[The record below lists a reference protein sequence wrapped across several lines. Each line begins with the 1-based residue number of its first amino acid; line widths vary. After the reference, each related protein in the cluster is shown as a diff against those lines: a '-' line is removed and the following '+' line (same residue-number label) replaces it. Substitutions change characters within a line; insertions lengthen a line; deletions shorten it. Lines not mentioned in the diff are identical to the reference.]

1 MPSTNQC
8 IGSHY
13 DELKQRVFYF
23 NYNSAGYHGIYYYDV
38 KLNSITPLLIS
49 YVDSQEDIFGF
60 DPKFPI
66 ASINIL
72 YRTEE
77 DGDVLHWTDRK
88 NRPMKLNI
96 KEALDLGKTYGT
108 AWKKEYLTVARKM
121 PTKAPV
127 CQYGDSPDAANNL
140 RSKLFQFSYRW
151 VYKDNTKSTWSP
163 WSKLFAPLNISD
175 LAVDADTTK
184 NNVISVSY
192 NTGSLDCSKIEISA
206 RETIGVAFSDRMTVA
221 VLDKLK
227 LDMPSDA
234 TRIYNFYND
243 GTYPFL
249 DQAESF
255 NLFDYVPKKANSQEL
270 LNGNILAYGGI
281 LEGNTFNE
289 SLSVFAFPDQTL
301 PSPSSA
307 PLNVLSQDF
316 GRNWKFTF
324 GGSPGVGDVIN
335 LNLVLRVAIFDGRVT
350 DKYEYTFGY
359 SYTIVSG
366 DTLTSIRNY
375 FKGVID
381 ADTKL
386 TAIDSGTT
394 GIEVE
399 YSQGGVRVT
408 WDITGEA
415 TVDLVSTATPTDVN
429 ISTYKHG
436 STYKFGLVYFDE
448 FGVTNGVVTND
459 SMKVVMPQLSENNI
473 GSSTT
478 PVKSTFIDFEINHA
492 PPSWAKTFSFVRT
505 KNLTVSN
512 FVWATTNGIH
522 KDTSFAYMDIS
533 TYNAN
538 KNGYPTYQYQKGD
551 RVKIYGVLN
560 GAATNLI
567 KDLPILD
574 IMLTPPAGDSP
585 TPVAGATGYWLKV
598 QYYPDLMSDWD
609 TSTLTYYIEPYTPF
623 YNSNTEDQ
631 VYYEFG
637 ENYSII
643 TDANNNLA
651 HEGSGQNQIIQN
663 TGQTTV
669 AQPSKYTF
677 YRGDVYNRRRNNNH
691 YVIDMSVS
699 DKFESKVDG
708 NGRAFVVDEYAKET
722 YYPTLIRY
730 SGEYEQGTNINNTNR
745 FAAANLDEYD
755 RQKGDIQRLKI
766 RGQQLRVFQNRACG
780 VVPVLQN
787 VLQTA
792 DGGSVVSQSSQI
804 LNSIQYY
811 QGDYGIGEQY
821 CSLASSP
828 SADYF
833 TDPVLGCQVRLAAD
847 GMTSI
852 SETYKAHF
860 FLTDK
865 ITKYQKTNNADKF
878 GNGGY
883 AKVLGVYDSFEEEFI
898 TIMQGSG
905 STIPDYT
912 FGFSEPRNAYSAF
925 YDYNPEW
932 ITVAG
937 NLVVSWKSGEL
948 WAHNNTT
955 AYANFYGVQQTPS
968 IRLVFNQAPNIKKHY
983 NTITTLGNTTWVCP
997 ANTDIK
1003 TNMNHNSRLSAGD
1016 FKIKDD
1022 KYHASFKRDIN
1033 STGGI
1038 YEGKPLKG
1046 SWMELNLKATN
1057 PQNLVDLY
1065 YAELGILQP
1074 LNNR

>member
-23 NYNSAGYHGIYYYDV
+23 NYNSSGYHGIYSYDV
-38 KLNSITPLLIS
+38 KANSISPLLIS
-49 YVDSQEDIFGF
+49 FVDSQEDIFGF

-77 DGDVLHWTDRK
+77 EGDVLHWTDRN

-96 KEALDLGKTYGT
+96 REATISGKTYGT
-108 AWKKEYLTVARKM
+108 AWKKDYLTVARKM

-151 VYKDNTKSTWSP
+151 VYKDNNKSTWSP
-163 WSKLFAPLNISD
+163 WSKLFAPLSISD
-175 LAVDADTTK
+175 LAVDADPTR
-184 NNVISVSY
+184 NNVISVTYS
-192 NTGSLDCSKIEISA
+192 TGSLDSSKIEISA
-206 RETIGVAFSDRMTVA
+206 RETIGVTFSDRMIVA
-221 VLDKLK
+221 VLDKTK
-227 LDMPSDA
+227 LDMPSDT
-234 TRIYNFYND
+234 TRVYNFYND
-243 GTYPFL
+243 GTYPFVS
-249 DQAESF
+249 QSESLQ
-255 NLFDYVPKKANSQEL
+255 LFDYVPKKANTQEL
-270 LNGNILAYGGI
+270 LNGNILTYGGI
-281 LEGNTFNE
+281 LEGNTFNGT
-289 SLSVFAFPDQTL
+289 LSVTAAPGQSLAT
-301 PSPSSA
+301 PSSA
-307 PLNVLSQDF
+307 PLNIISQDF
-316 GRNWKFTF
+316 GRNWKYTF
-324 GGSPGVGDVIN
+324 GGLPAAGDVVY
-335 LNLVLRVAIFDGRVT
+335 LDLTVT
-350 DKYEYTFGY
+350 VTNDNVFPAETFEETYGY
-359 SYTIVSG
+359 SYTVNSG
-366 DTLTSIRNY
+366 NTLANIKDY

-381 ADTKL
+381 AETKL
-386 TAIDSGTT
+386 TAVDSGAT
-394 GIEVE
+394 GILIT
-399 YSQGGVRVT
+399 YIPGANKIT
-408 WDITGEA
+408 WDVTG
-415 TVDLVSTATPTDVN
+415 TYIIDLVAAVTPTDVN

-448 FGVTNGVVTND
+448 FGITNGVVTNE
-459 SMKVVMPQLSENNI
+459 SMKVIMPQLSENNI
-473 GSSTT
+473 GSSTI
-478 PVKSTFIDFEINHA
+478 PVRSTFVDFEINHA

-512 FVWATTNGIH
+512 FVWATTNKLH
-522 KDTSFAYMDIS
+522 KDSDFAYMDIS

-538 KNGYPTYQYQKGD
+538 KNGYPTYQYAKGD

-574 IMLTPPAGDSP
+574 VLTISPEGDSA
-585 TPVAGATGYWLKV
+585 VGYWLKV
-598 QYYPDLMSDWD
+598 QYSADVMSNWD
-609 TSTLTYYIEPYTPF
+609 TSTSTYYIEPYTPF
-623 YNSNTEDQ
+623 YNSNIDDQ
-631 VYYEFG
+631 FYYEFG

-643 TDANNNLA
+643 KDVNNNIV
-651 HEGSGQNQIIQN
+651 HEGSGQNQII
-663 TGQTTV
+663 GAGV
-669 AQPSKYTF
+669 RPAKYTF
-677 YRGDVYNRRRNNNH
+677 YRGDVYNRQRNNNH

-699 DKFESKVDG
+699 DKFSSKVDG
-708 NGRAFVVDEYAKET
+708 NGRTFVIDDYAKET

-745 FAAANLDEYD
+745 FAAENIDEYD
-755 RQKGDIQRLKI
+755 RQKGDIQRLKS
-766 RGQQLRVFQNRACG
+766 RGQQLRVFQSRACG
-780 VVPVLQN
+780 IVPIDQN

-792 DGGSVVSQSSQI
+792 DGGSVVSQSTQV
-804 LNSIQYY
+804 LNKIQYY
-811 QGDYGIGEQY
+811 QGEYGIGEQF
-821 CSLASSP
+821 CSLASSAN
-828 SADYF
+828 ADYF
-833 TDPVLGCQVRLAAD
+833 TDPVLGCQVRLSTD
-847 GMTSI
+847 GITSI

-883 AKVLGVYDSFEEEFI
+883 AKVLGVYDAFEEEFI
-898 TIMQGSG
+898 TVMQGSG

-937 NLVVSWKSGEL
+937 NVIISWKSGEL
-948 WAHNNTT
+948 WVHNNTT

-968 IRLVFNQAPNIKKHY
+968 IKLVFNQSPNIKKHY
-983 NTITTLGNTTWVCP
+983 NTLTTLGNTTWVAP
-997 ANTDIK
+997 LTSDIV
-1003 TNMNHNSRLSAGD
+1003 TNMNNNSKLLSTD
-1016 FKIKDD
+1016 FNMKDD

-1033 STGGI
+1033 SVGGL
-1038 YEGKPLKG
+1038 YGGKVLKG
-1046 SWMELNLKATN
+1046 SWLELNLKATN

>member
-23 NYNSAGYHGIYYYDV
+23 NYNSGGYNGIYSYDV
-38 KLNSITPLLIS
+38 KANTITPLLIS
-49 YVDSQEDIFGF
+49 FIDSQEDIFSF

-77 DGDVLHWTDRK
+77 EGDVLHWTDRK
-88 NRPMKLNI
+88 ERPMKLNI
-96 KEALDLGKTYGT
+96 KEAIDKTYGT
-108 AWKKEYLTVARKM
+108 EWKKEYLTVARKM
-121 PTKAPV
+121 PTKAPI
-127 CQYGDSPDAANNL
+127 CQYGDTTDGINNL

-163 WSKLFAPLNISD
+163 WSKLFAPLSTSD
-175 LAVDADTTK
+175 LNVDANPNK

-192 NTGSLDCSKIEISA
+192 NTGSLDCYKIEISA
-206 RETIGVAFSDRMTVA
+206 RETIGNAFSDRMIVTVI
-221 VLDKLK
+221 DKIK
-227 LDMPSDA
+227 LSIPSNS
-234 TRIYNFYND
+234 TTSYNFFND
-243 GTYPFL
+243 GTYPFS
-249 DQAESF
+249 DITESVQ
-255 NLFDYVPKKANSQEL
+255 LFDYVPKKANTQEL
-270 LNGNILAYGGI
+270 LNGNILSYGGI
-281 LEGNTFNE
+281 LEGNTFNGQ
-289 SLSVFAFPDQTL
+289 LSVTNSVSQNLPFAL
-301 PSPSSA
+301 
-307 PLNVLSQDF
+307 LNVTSQEF
-316 GRNWKFTF
+316 GRNWRYFF
-324 GGSPGVGDVIN
+324 SGVPAVGDIIELDLTVT
-335 LNLVLRVAIFDGRVT
+335 VT
-350 DKYEYTFGY
+350 DDNVVPAVVTQETFSY
-359 SYTIVSG
+359 SYTAIAN
-366 DTLTSIRNY
+366 DTATTIKNY

-386 TAIDSGTT
+386 TALDTGVDGIVIAYVPSGNKITF
-394 GIEVE
+394 
-399 YSQGGVRVT
+399 
-408 WDITGEA
+408 DITGEH
-415 TVDLVSTATPTDVN
+415 TLTLVAMSTPTDVN
-429 ISTYKHG
+429 ISAYKHS
-436 STYKFGLVYFDE
+436 STYKFGIVYFDE
-448 FGVTNGVVTND
+448 FGVTNGVVTSN
-459 SMKVVMPQLSENNI
+459 SMKITTPSLLSENIAIIIVNN
-473 GSSTT
+473 
-478 PVKSTFIDFEINHA
+478 PVINFEFNHA

-505 KNLTVSN
+505 KNLTVSK
-512 FVWATTNGIH
+512 FVWATTNKLH
-522 KDTSFAYMDIS
+522 KDASYAYMDIS
-533 TYNAN
+533 AYNNN
-538 KNGYPTYQYQKGD
+538 KNGYPAYEYQKGD
-551 RVKIYGVLN
+551 RVRIYGKLN
-560 GAATNLI
+560 TSASSQ
-567 KDLPILD
+567 KDFPILD
-574 IMLTPPAGDSP
+574 VLTVSPEGDS
-585 TPVAGATGYWLKV
+585 TVGYWLKI
-598 QYYPDLMSDWD
+598 QYDSTIMSTWD
-609 TSTLTYYIEPYTPF
+609 TISDTYFIEPYTPF

-643 TDANNNLA
+643 KDVNNNLV
-651 HEGSGQNQIIQN
+651 HEGSTQNQII
-663 TGQTTV
+663 G
-669 AQPSKYTF
+669 AGARPAKYSLS
-677 YRGDVYNRRRNNNH
+677 RGDIYNRRRDNNN

-699 DKFESKVDG
+699 DKFSSMIDG
-708 NGRAFVVDEYAKET
+708 NGRAFVIDEYAKET

-730 SGEYEQGTNINNTNR
+730 SGQYEQGTNINNTNR

-755 RQKGDIQRLKI
+755 RQKGDIQRFKI
-766 RGQQLRVFQNRACG
+766 RGQNLRVFQSRACG
-780 VVPVLQN
+780 IVPVLQN

-792 DGGSVVSQSSQI
+792 DGGSVISQSTEV

-821 CSLASSP
+821 CSLASSAN
-828 SADYF
+828 ADYF
-833 TDPVLGCQVRLAAD
+833 TDPILGCQVRLATD

-865 ITKYQKTNNADKF
+865 ITKYQKTDNADKF

-883 AKVLGVYDSFEEEFI
+883 AKVLGVYDAFEEEFI

-905 STIPDYT
+905 STITDYT

-937 NLVVSWKSGEL
+937 NVVISWKSGEL
-948 WAHNNTT
+948 WVHNNTT

-968 IRLVFNQAPNIKKHY
+968 IKLIFNQSPNIKKHY
-983 NTITTLGNTTWVCP
+983 NTLTTLGNTTWTAP
-997 ANTDIK
+997 LTSDIV
-1003 TNMNHNSRLSAGD
+1003 TNMNNNSKLLSAD

-1033 STGGI
+1033 SVGGL
-1038 YEGKPLKG
+1038 YGGKVLKG
-1046 SWMELNLKATN
+1046 SWLELNLKATN

>member
-23 NYNSAGYHGIYYYDV
+23 NYNSAGYNGIYSYDV
-38 KLNSITPLLIS
+38 KANTISPLLIS
-49 YVDSQEDIFGF
+49 FVDSQEDIFGF

-77 DGDVLHWTDRK
+77 DGDVLHWTDR
-88 NRPMKLNI
+88 NQRPMKLNI
-96 KEALDLGKTYGT
+96 KEATISGKTYGT
-108 AWKKEYLTVARKM
+108 AWKKDYLTVARKM
-121 PTKAPV
+121 PTKSPV

-175 LAVDADTTK
+175 LAVDADPTK
-184 NNVISVSY
+184 NNVISVYY

-206 RETIGVAFSDRMTVA
+206 RETVGAAFSDKMTVA
-221 VLDKLK
+221 VLDKVK
-227 LDMPSDA
+227 LDMPSDV
-234 TRIYNFYND
+234 TRVYNFYND

-249 DQAESF
+249 DQAEGF
-255 NLFDYVPKKANSQEL
+255 QLFDYVPKKANSQEL

-281 LEGNTFNE
+281 LEGNTF
-289 SLSVFAFPDQTL
+289 SGALSISNTVDQV
-301 PSPSSA
+301 A
-307 PLNVLSQDF
+307 PTALLDILSQDF
-316 GRNWKFTF
+316 GRNWKYTF
-324 GGSPGVGDVIN
+324 NGVPAVGDKIR
-335 LNLVLRVAIFDGRVT
+335 LDLVVTVT
-350 DKYEYTFGY
+350 DDNVSPTETFEETFGY
-359 SYTIVSG
+359 DYTVVAG
-366 DTLTSIRNY
+366 NTLTTIKDY
-375 FKGVID
+375 FRGVID
-381 ADTKL
+381 AETKL
-386 TAIDSGTT
+386 TCTNSGTD
-394 GIEVE
+394 GILITYVP
-399 YSQGGVRVT
+399 GAVRVL
-408 WDITGEA
+408 WDVVGTYYI
-415 TVDLVSTATPTDVN
+415 DLVSTSTPTDVN
-429 ISTYKHG
+429 ISAYKHS
-436 STYKFGLVYFDE
+436 STYKFGIVYFDE

-459 SMKVVMPQLSENNI
+459 SMKVITPQLSSANI
-473 GSSTT
+473 GIALINN
-478 PVKSTFIDFEINHA
+478 PNINFEINHA

-512 FVWATTNGIH
+512 FVWATTNKIH
-522 KDTSFAYMDIS
+522 KDADFAYMDIS

-538 KNGYPTYQYQKGD
+538 KNGYPKYEYVKGD
-551 RVKIYGVLN
+551 RVKIYGKLN
-560 GAATNLI
+560 FDTNLL

-574 IMLTPPAGDSP
+574 VLLTSPSGDND
-585 TPVAGATGYWLKV
+585 TAGAGYWLKV
-598 QYYPDLMSDWD
+598 QYSADLMSDWD
-609 TSTLTYYIEPYTPF
+609 TSTSTFYIEPYTPF
-623 YNSNTEDQ
+623 YNSSTEDQ

-643 TDANNNLA
+643 RDANNNLV
-651 HEGSGQNQIIQN
+651 HEGIGQNQII
-663 TGQTTV
+663 GAGV
-669 AQPSKYTF
+669 RPAKYTF
-677 YRGDVYNRRRNNNH
+677 YRGDVYNRKRSNNH
-691 YVIDMSVS
+691 YIIDMSVS
-699 DKFESKVDG
+699 DKFDSKVDG

-766 RGQQLRVFQNRACG
+766 RGQQLKVFQNRACG
-780 VVPVLQN
+780 LVPVLQN

-792 DGGSVVSQSSQI
+792 DGGSVVSQSTEI
-804 LNSIQYY
+804 LNKIQYY

-821 CSLASSP
+821 CSLASSAN
-828 SADYF
+828 ADYF
-833 TDPVLGCQVRLAAD
+833 TDPILGCQVRLSTD

-852 SETYKAHF
+852 SELYKAHF

-865 ITKYQKTNNADKF
+865 ITKYQKTINADKF
-878 GNGGY
+878 GSGGY
-883 AKVLGVYDSFEEEFI
+883 AKILGVYDSFEEEFI
-898 TIMQGSG
+898 TVMQGSG
-905 STIPDYT
+905 STITDYT

-937 NLVVSWKSGEL
+937 NLIVSWKNGEL

-968 IRLVFNQAPNIKKHY
+968 IKLIFNQTPDVKKHY
-983 NTITTLGNTTWVCP
+983 NTLTTLGNTTWTAP
-997 ANTDIK
+997 LTSDIV
-1003 TNMNHNSRLSAGD
+1003 TNMNNNSKLLGAD

-1022 KYHASFKRDIN
+1022 KYHASFKRDVN
-1033 STGGI
+1033 SVGGL
-1038 YEGKPLKG
+1038 YGGKVLKG
-1046 SWMELNLKATN
+1046 SWLELNLKATN

>member
-23 NYNSAGYHGIYYYDV
+23 NYNSAGYHGIYSYDV
-38 KLNSITPLLIS
+38 KANSISPLLIS
-49 YVDSQEDIFGF
+49 FVDSQEDIFGF

-77 DGDVLHWTDRK
+77 EGDVLHWTDRN

-96 KEALDLGKTYGT
+96 REATISGKTYGT
-108 AWKKEYLTVARKM
+108 AWKKDYLTVARKM
-121 PTKAPV
+121 PTIAPE
-127 CQYGDSPDAANNL
+127 CQYGDSPDVANNL

-163 WSKLFAPLNISD
+163 WSKLFAPLSISD
-175 LAVDADTTK
+175 LDVDKDPTK
-184 NNVISVSY
+184 SNVISVTY
-192 NTGSLDCSKIEISA
+192 NTGSLDCYKIEISA
-206 RETIGVAFSDRMTVA
+206 RETVGVTFSDRMNVA
-221 VLDKLK
+221 VLDKVK
-227 LDMPSDA
+227 LDMPSDVN
-234 TRIYNFYND
+234 RIYNFYND

-249 DQAESF
+249 NQAESIQ
-255 NLFDYVPKKANSQEL
+255 LFDYVPKKANSQEL
-270 LNGNILAYGGI
+270 LNGNILTYGGI
-281 LEGNTFNE
+281 LEGNTFNGT
-289 SLSVFAFPDQTL
+289 LSVSAVPGQALPD
-301 PSPSSA
+301 PASSPV
-307 PLNVLSQDF
+307 NVIAQDF
-316 GRNWKFTF
+316 GRNWK
-324 GGSPGVGDVIN
+324 
-335 LNLVLRVAIFDGRVT
+335 
-350 DKYEYTFGY
+350 YTFTGLPAAGDKIDLNITVTVTNDNVSPTKISEETYGY
-359 SYTIVSG
+359 SYTVPNG
-366 DTLTSIRNY
+366 TTTVVNIRDY

-381 ADTKL
+381 AEAKL
-386 TAIDSGTT
+386 TAEDSGAS
-394 GIEVE
+394 GILITYVP
-399 YSQGGVRVT
+399 GVNKVL
-408 WDITGEA
+408 WDVVGTYD
-415 TVDLVSTATPTDVN
+415 VDIVSTATPIDVN
-429 ISTYKHG
+429 SSTYKHA

-459 SMKVVMPQLSENNI
+459 SMKVIMPQLSENNI

-478 PVKSTFIDFEINHA
+478 PVKSPFINIDINHA

-512 FVWATTNGIH
+512 FVWATTNKIH
-522 KDTSFAYMDIS
+522 KDADFAYMDIS

-538 KNGYPTYQYQKGD
+538 KNGYAKYQYVKGD
-551 RVKIYGVLN
+551 RVKIYGKLN
-560 GAATNLI
+560 LDTNLS

-574 IMLTPPAGDSP
+574 ALLLSP
-585 TPVAGATGYWLKV
+585 EDGTTAGYWLKV
-598 QYYPDLMSDWD
+598 QYQADLMLDWD
-609 TSTLTYYIEPYTPF
+609 TSTSTYYIEPYTPF
-623 YNSNTEDQ
+623 YNSNIDDQ
-631 VYYEFG
+631 FYYEFG

-643 TDANNNLA
+643 RDANNNLV
-651 HEGSGQNQIIQN
+651 HEGIGQNQII
-663 TGQTTV
+663 GAGV
-669 AQPSKYTF
+669 RPAKYTF
-677 YRGDVYNRRRNNNH
+677 YRGDVYNRRRSNNH

-708 NGRAFVVDEYAKET
+708 NGRTFVVDEYAKET

-745 FAAANLDEYD
+745 FAAENIDEYD
-755 RQKGDIQRLKI
+755 RQKGDIQRLKS
-766 RGQQLRVFQNRACG
+766 RGQQLRVFQSRACG
-780 VVPVLQN
+780 IVPIDQN

-792 DGGSVVSQSSQI
+792 DGGSVVSQSTQV
-804 LNSIQYY
+804 LNKIQYY
-811 QGDYGIGEQY
+811 QGEYGIGEQF
-821 CSLASSP
+821 CSLASSAN
-828 SADYF
+828 ADYF
-833 TDPVLGCQVRLAAD
+833 TDPVLGCQVRLSTD
-847 GMTSI
+847 GITSI

-883 AKVLGVYDSFEEEFI
+883 AKVLGVYDAFEEEFI
-898 TIMQGSG
+898 TVMQGSG

-937 NLVVSWKSGEL
+937 NVIISWKSGEL
-948 WAHNNTT
+948 WVHNNTT

-968 IRLVFNQAPNIKKHY
+968 IKLVFNQSPNIKKHY
-983 NTITTLGNTTWVCP
+983 NTLTTLGNTTWVAP
-997 ANTDIK
+997 LTSDIV
-1003 TNMNHNSRLSAGD
+1003 TNMNNNSKLLSTD
-1016 FKIKDD
+1016 FKMKDD

-1033 STGGI
+1033 STGGL
-1038 YEGKPLKG
+1038 YEGKVLRG
-1046 SWMELNLKATN
+1046 SWLELNLKATN

>member
-23 NYNSAGYHGIYYYDV
+23 NYNSAGYHGIYSYDV
-38 KLNSITPLLIS
+38 KANTISPLLIS
-49 YVDSQEDIFGF
+49 FVDSQEDIFGF
-60 DPKFPI
+60 DPKFPV

-77 DGDVLHWTDRK
+77 DGDILHWTDR
-88 NRPMKLNI
+88 NQRPMKLNI
-96 KEALDLGKTYGT
+96 KECTISGKTYGT
-108 AWKKEYLTVARKM
+108 AWKKDYLTVARKM
-121 PTKAPV
+121 PTKAPI

-175 LAVDADTTK
+175 LAVDADPTK
-184 NNVISVSY
+184 NNVISVYY

-206 RETIGVAFSDRMTVA
+206 RETVGATFSDKMTVA
-221 VLDKLK
+221 VLDKVK
-227 LDMPSDA
+227 LDMPSDV
-234 TRIYNFYND
+234 TRVYNFYND

-249 DQAESF
+249 DQAEGLQ
-255 NLFDYVPKKANSQEL
+255 LFDYVPKKANSQEL

-281 LEGNTFNE
+281 LEGNTF
-289 SLSVFAFPDQTL
+289 SGALSISNTVDQVVPTAL
-301 PSPSSA
+301 
-307 PLNVLSQDF
+307 LDILSQDF
-316 GRNWKFTF
+316 GRNWKYTF
-324 GGSPGVGDVIN
+324 NGVPAVGDKIR
-335 LNLVLRVAIFDGRVT
+335 LDLVVTVT
-350 DKYEYTFGY
+350 DDNVSPTEIFEESFTYEYTVVAGN
-359 SYTIVSG
+359 
-366 DTLTSIRNY
+366 TLTTIKDY
-375 FKGVID
+375 FRTLID
-381 ADTKL
+381 AETKL
-386 TAIDSGTT
+386 EAANSGTN
-394 GIEVE
+394 GILITYVP
-399 YSQGGVRVT
+399 GAVRVL
-408 WDITGEA
+408 WDVVGTYYI
-415 TVDLVSTATPTDVN
+415 DLVSTSTPTDVN
-429 ISTYKHG
+429 ISAYKHS
-436 STYKFGLVYFDE
+436 STYKFGIVYFDE
-448 FGVTNGVVTND
+448 FGVTNGVITND
-459 SMKVVMPQLSENNI
+459 SMKIITPQLSSSNI
-473 GSSTT
+473 GIALINN
-478 PVKSTFIDFEINHA
+478 PNINFEINHA

-512 FVWATTNGIH
+512 FVWATTNKIH
-522 KDTSFAYMDIS
+522 KDADFAYMDIS

-538 KNGYPTYQYQKGD
+538 KNGYPKYEYVKGD
-551 RVKIYGVLN
+551 RVKIYGKLN
-560 GAATNLI
+560 FDTNLS

-574 IMLTPPAGDSP
+574 VSLLSP
-585 TPVAGATGYWLKV
+585 EDGTTAGYWLKV
-598 QYYPDLMSDWD
+598 QYSADLMSDWD
-609 TSTLTYYIEPYTPF
+609 TSSSTYYIEPYTPF

-643 TDANNNLA
+643 RDANNNLV
-651 HEGSGQNQIIQN
+651 HEGSGQNQII
-663 TGQTTV
+663 G
-669 AQPSKYTF
+669 AGARPAKYTL
-677 YRGDVYNRRRNNNH
+677 YRGDVYNRRRSNNH

-699 DKFESKVDG
+699 DKFDSKVDG
-708 NGRAFVVDEYAKET
+708 NGRAFIVDEYAKET

-766 RGQQLRVFQNRACG
+766 RGQQLRVFQSRACG
-780 VVPVLQN
+780 IVPVLQN

-792 DGGSVVSQSSQI
+792 DGGSVVSQSSEV
-804 LNSIQYY
+804 LNKIQYY
-811 QGDYGIGEQY
+811 QGDYGVGEQY
-821 CSLASSP
+821 CSLASSAN
-828 SADYF
+828 ADYF
-833 TDPVLGCQVRLAAD
+833 TDPILGCQVRLSTD

-852 SETYKAHF
+852 SELYKAHF

-883 AKVLGVYDSFEEEFI
+883 AKILGVYDSFEEEFV
-898 TIMQGSG
+898 TVMQGSG
-905 STIPDYT
+905 STITDYT

-937 NLVVSWKSGEL
+937 NLIVSWKNGEL

-955 AYANFYGVQQTPS
+955 AHANFYGVQQTPS
-968 IRLVFNQAPNIKKHY
+968 IKLIFNQTPNVKKHY
-983 NTITTLGNTTWVCP
+983 NTLTTLGNTTWTAP
-997 ANTDIK
+997 LTSDIV
-1003 TNMNHNSRLSAGD
+1003 TNMNNNSKLLSAD

-1033 STGGI
+1033 SVGGL
-1038 YEGKPLKG
+1038 YGGKVLKG
-1046 SWMELNLKATN
+1046 SWLELNLKATN

>member
-1 MPSTNQC
+1 MASTNQC
-8 IGSHY
+8 IGSYY

-23 NYNSAGYHGIYYYDV
+23 NYNSAGYHGIYSYDV
-38 KLNSITPLLIS
+38 KANTISPILIS
-49 YVDSQEDIFGF
+49 FVDSQEDIFGF

-66 ASINIL
+66 SSINIL

-77 DGDVLHWTDRK
+77 DGDILHWTDR
-88 NRPMKLNI
+88 NQRPMKLNI
-96 KEALDLGKTYGT
+96 KEATISGKTYGT

-121 PTKAPV
+121 PTKAPI
-127 CQYGDSPDAANNL
+127 CQYGDSPDTANNL

-175 LAVDADTTK
+175 LTVDADPTK

-206 RETIGVAFSDRMTVA
+206 RETIASTFSDRMTIA
-221 VLDKLK
+221 VLDKIK
-227 LDMPSDA
+227 LDMPSDV
-234 TRIYNFYND
+234 TRVYNFYND

-249 DQAESF
+249 DQAQSIQ
-255 NLFDYVPKKANSQEL
+255 LFDYVPKKANSQEL

-281 LEGNTFNE
+281 LEGNTF
-289 SLSVFAFPDQTL
+289 SGTLSVSNTVDQL
-301 PSPSSA
+301 PPTA
-307 PLNVLSQDF
+307 LLDVIAQDF
-316 GRNWKFTF
+316 GRNWKYTFT
-324 GGSPGVGDVIN
+324 GVPAVGDKITLDLVVTVIN
-335 LNLVLRVAIFDGRVT
+335 ENVFPSETFEETFV
-350 DKYEYTFGY
+350 YEYTVATGN
-359 SYTIVSG
+359 
-366 DTLTSIRNY
+366 TLTTIKDY
-375 FKGVID
+375 FRGVID
-381 ADTKL
+381 AETNL
-386 TAIDSGTT
+386 TCTNSGTN
-394 GIEVE
+394 GILITYVP
-399 YSQGGVRVT
+399 GGFKIT
-408 WDITGEA
+408 WDVVGTYY
-415 TVDLVSTATPTDVN
+415 VDLVSTSTPTDVN
-429 ISTYKHG
+429 ISAYKHS
-436 STYKFGLVYFDE
+436 STYKFGIVYFDE

-459 SMKVVMPQLSENNI
+459 SMKAITPQLSSTNI
-473 GSSTT
+473 GIAL
-478 PVKSTFIDFEINHA
+478 IDNPNINFEINHA

-512 FVWATTNGIH
+512 FVWATTNKLH
-522 KDTSFAYMDIS
+522 KDTEFAYMDIS

-538 KNGYPTYQYQKGD
+538 KNGYPKYEYVKGD
-551 RVKIYGVLN
+551 RVKIYGKLN
-560 GAATNLI
+560 FDTNLL

-574 IMLTPPAGDSP
+574 VLLLSP
-585 TPVAGATGYWLKV
+585 EDNTTAGYWLKV
-598 QYYPDLMSDWD
+598 QYSADLMLDWD
-609 TSTLTYYIEPYTPF
+609 TSTSTYYIEPYTPF
-623 YNSNTEDQ
+623 YNSNVEDQ

-643 TDANNNLA
+643 RDVNNNLV
-651 HEGSGQNQIIQN
+651 HEGAGQNQII
-663 TGQTTV
+663 GAGV
-669 AQPSKYTF
+669 RPAKYTF
-677 YRGDVYNRRRNNNH
+677 YRGDVYNRRRSNNN

-745 FAAANLDEYD
+745 FVAANLDEYD

-766 RGQQLRVFQNRACG
+766 RGQQLRVFQSRACG
-780 VVPVLQN
+780 LVPVLQN

-792 DGGSVVSQSSQI
+792 DGGSVVSQSTEI
-804 LNSIQYY
+804 LNKIQYY

-821 CSLASSP
+821 CSLASSAN
-828 SADYF
+828 ADYF
-833 TDPVLGCQVRLAAD
+833 TDPILGCQVRLAAD
-847 GMTSI
+847 GITSI
-852 SETYKAHF
+852 SELYKAHF

-865 ITKYQKTNNADKF
+865 VTKYQKTNNADKF

-883 AKVLGVYDSFEEEFI
+883 AKILGVYDSFEEEFV
-898 TIMQGSG
+898 TVMQGS
-905 STIPDYT
+905 STTIPDYT

-937 NLVVSWKSGEL
+937 NLIVSWKNGEL
-948 WAHNNTT
+948 WLHNNTT

-968 IRLVFNQAPNIKKHY
+968 IKLVFNQNPDIKKHY
-983 NTITTLGNTTWVCP
+983 NTLTILGNTTWTAP
-997 ANTDIK
+997 LTSDIV
-1003 TNMNHNSRLSAGD
+1003 TNMNNNSKLLSTD

-1022 KYHASFKRDIN
+1022 KYHASFKRDVN
-1033 STGGI
+1033 STGGL
-1038 YEGKPLKG
+1038 YNGKVLKG
-1046 SWMELNLKATN
+1046 SWLELNLKATN

-1065 YAELGILQP
+1065 YTELGILQP

>member
-23 NYNSAGYHGIYYYDV
+23 NYNSAGFHGIYSYDV
-38 KLNSITPLLIS
+38 KANTIAPLLIS
-49 YVDSQEDIFGF
+49 FVDSQEDIFGF

-96 KEALDLGKTYGT
+96 REATISGKTYGT
-108 AWKKEYLTVARKM
+108 AWKKDYLTVARKM

-175 LAVDADTTK
+175 LTVDADPTK
-184 NNVISVSY
+184 NNVISVTY

-206 RETIGVAFSDRMTVA
+206 RETIGVTFSDRMIVA
-221 VLDKLK
+221 VLDKIK

-234 TRIYNFYND
+234 TRVYNFYND
-243 GTYPFL
+243 GTYPFAS
-249 DQAESF
+249 QSESLQ
-255 NLFDYVPKKANSQEL
+255 LFDYVPKKANTQEL

-281 LEGNTFNE
+281 LEGNTF
-289 SLSVFAFPDQTL
+289 SGTLSVSNTVDQV
-301 PSPSSA
+301 A
-307 PLNVLSQDF
+307 PTALLDVLAQDF
-316 GRNWKFTF
+316 GRNWKYTF
-324 GGSPGVGDVIN
+324 SGVPATGDKID
-335 LNLVLRVAIFDGRVT
+335 LNLTVT
-350 DKYEYTFGY
+350 VTNDNVSPAETFEETYGY
-359 SYTIVSG
+359 SYTVSSG
-366 DTLTSIRNY
+366 NTLTDIKNY
-375 FKGVID
+375 FKAVID
-381 ADTKL
+381 AETKL
-386 TAIDSGTT
+386 TATDSGTN
-394 GIEVE
+394 GILIT
-399 YSQGGVRVT
+399 YLPGAIKIT
-408 WDITGEA
+408 WDVVGTYY
-415 TVDLVSTATPTDVN
+415 VDLTSTSTPTDVN
-429 ISTYKHG
+429 ISAYKHS
-436 STYKFGLVYFDE
+436 STYKFGIVYFDE
-448 FGVTNGVVTND
+448 FGITNGVVTND
-459 SMKVVMPQLSENNI
+459 SMKVITPQLSSANI
-473 GSSTT
+473 GIATINN
-478 PVKSTFIDFEINHA
+478 PNINFEINHA

-512 FVWATTNGIH
+512 FVWATTNKLH
-522 KDTSFAYMDIS
+522 KDADFAYMDIS

-538 KNGYPTYQYQKGD
+538 KNGYPAYQYVKGD
-551 RVKIYGVLN
+551 RVKIYGILN
-560 GAATNLI
+560 SNTTLL

-574 IMLTPPAGDSP
+574 VLTVSPEGDSA
-585 TPVAGATGYWLKV
+585 VGYWLKI
-598 QYYPDLMSDWD
+598 QYSADLMSSWD
-609 TSTLTYYIEPYTPF
+609 TSTSTYYIEPYTPF
-623 YNSNTEDQ
+623 YNSNINDQ
-631 VYYEFG
+631 FYYEFG

-643 TDANNNLA
+643 TDANSNLV
-651 HEGSGQNQIIQN
+651 HEGSGQNQII
-663 TGQTTV
+663 GAGV
-669 AQPSKYTF
+669 RPAKYTF
-677 YRGDVYNRRRNNNH
+677 YRGDVYNRQRSNNH

-699 DKFESKVDG
+699 DKFASKVDG
-708 NGRAFVVDEYAKET
+708 NGRTFVIDDYAKET

-745 FAAANLDEYD
+745 FAAENIDEYD
-755 RQKGDIQRLKI
+755 RQKGDIQRLKS
-766 RGQQLRVFQNRACG
+766 RGQQLRVFQSRACG
-780 VVPVLQN
+780 IVPIDQN

-792 DGGSVVSQSSQI
+792 DGGSVVSQSTQV
-804 LNSIQYY
+804 LNKIQYY
-811 QGDYGIGEQY
+811 QGEYGIGEQF
-821 CSLASSP
+821 CSLASSAN
-828 SADYF
+828 ADYF
-833 TDPVLGCQVRLAAD
+833 TDPVLGCQVRLSTD
-847 GMTSI
+847 GITSI

-883 AKVLGVYDSFEEEFI
+883 AKVLGVYDAFEEEFI
-898 TIMQGSG
+898 TVMQGSG

-937 NLVVSWKSGEL
+937 NVIISWKSGEL
-948 WAHNNTT
+948 WVHNNTT

-968 IRLVFNQAPNIKKHY
+968 IKLVFNQSPNIKKHY
-983 NTITTLGNTTWVCP
+983 NTLTTLGNTTWVAP
-997 ANTDIK
+997 LTSDIV
-1003 TNMNHNSRLSAGD
+1003 TNMNNNSKLLSTD
-1016 FKIKDD
+1016 FKMKDD

-1033 STGGI
+1033 STGGL
-1038 YEGKPLKG
+1038 YEGKVLRG
-1046 SWMELNLKATN
+1046 SWLELNLKATN

-1065 YAELGILQP
+1065 WWI
-1074 LNNR
+1074 RSTS

>member
-23 NYNSAGYHGIYYYDV
+23 NYNSAGFHGIYSYDV
-38 KLNSITPLLIS
+38 KANTIAPLLIS
-49 YVDSQEDIFGF
+49 FVDSQEDIFGF

-96 KEALDLGKTYGT
+96 REATISGKTYGT
-108 AWKKEYLTVARKM
+108 AWKKDYLTVARKM

-175 LAVDADTTK
+175 LTVDADPTK
-184 NNVISVSY
+184 NNVISVTY

-206 RETIGVAFSDRMTVA
+206 RETIGVTFSDRMIVA
-221 VLDKLK
+221 VLDKIK

-234 TRIYNFYND
+234 TRVYNFYND
-243 GTYPFL
+243 GTYPFAS
-249 DQAESF
+249 QSESLQ
-255 NLFDYVPKKANSQEL
+255 LFDYVPKKANTQEL

-281 LEGNTFNE
+281 LEGNTF
-289 SLSVFAFPDQTL
+289 SGTLSVSNTVDQV
-301 PSPSSA
+301 A
-307 PLNVLSQDF
+307 PTALLDVLAQDF
-316 GRNWKFTF
+316 GRNWKYTF
-324 GGSPGVGDVIN
+324 SGVPATGDKID
-335 LNLVLRVAIFDGRVT
+335 LNLTVT
-350 DKYEYTFGY
+350 VTNDNVSPAETFEETYGY
-359 SYTIVSG
+359 SYTVSSG
-366 DTLTSIRNY
+366 NTLTDIKNY
-375 FKGVID
+375 FKAVID
-381 ADTKL
+381 AETKL
-386 TAIDSGTT
+386 TATDSGTN
-394 GIEVE
+394 GILIT
-399 YSQGGVRVT
+399 YLPGAIKIT
-408 WDITGEA
+408 WDVVGTYY
-415 TVDLVSTATPTDVN
+415 VDLTSTSTPTDVN
-429 ISTYKHG
+429 ISAYKHS
-436 STYKFGLVYFDE
+436 STYKFGIVYFDE
-448 FGVTNGVVTND
+448 FGITNGVVTND
-459 SMKVVMPQLSENNI
+459 SMKVITPQLSSANI
-473 GSSTT
+473 GIATINN
-478 PVKSTFIDFEINHA
+478 PNINFEINHA

-512 FVWATTNGIH
+512 FVWATTNKLH
-522 KDTSFAYMDIS
+522 KDADFAYMDIS

-538 KNGYPTYQYQKGD
+538 KNGYPAYQYVKGD
-551 RVKIYGVLN
+551 RVKIYGILN
-560 GAATNLI
+560 SNTTLL

-574 IMLTPPAGDSP
+574 VLTVSPEGDSA
-585 TPVAGATGYWLKV
+585 VGYWLKI
-598 QYYPDLMSDWD
+598 QYSADLMSSWD
-609 TSTLTYYIEPYTPF
+609 TSTSTYYIEPYTPF
-623 YNSNTEDQ
+623 YNSNINDQ
-631 VYYEFG
+631 FYYEFG

-643 TDANNNLA
+643 TDANSNLV
-651 HEGSGQNQIIQN
+651 HEGSGQNQII
-663 TGQTTV
+663 GAGV
-669 AQPSKYTF
+669 RPAKYTF
-677 YRGDVYNRRRNNNH
+677 YRGDVYNRQRSNNH

-699 DKFESKVDG
+699 DKFASKVDG
-708 NGRAFVVDEYAKET
+708 NGRTFVIDDYAKET

-745 FAAANLDEYD
+745 FAAENIDEYD
-755 RQKGDIQRLKI
+755 RQKGDIQRLKS
-766 RGQQLRVFQNRACG
+766 RGQQLRVFQSRACG
-780 VVPVLQN
+780 IVPIDQN

-792 DGGSVVSQSSQI
+792 DGGSVVSQSTQV
-804 LNSIQYY
+804 LNKIQYY
-811 QGDYGIGEQY
+811 QGEYGIGEQF
-821 CSLASSP
+821 CSLASSAN
-828 SADYF
+828 ADYF
-833 TDPVLGCQVRLAAD
+833 TDPVLGCQVRLSTD
-847 GMTSI
+847 GITSI

-883 AKVLGVYDSFEEEFI
+883 AKVLGVYDAFEEEFI
-898 TIMQGSG
+898 TVMQGSG

-937 NLVVSWKSGEL
+937 NVIISWKSGEL
-948 WAHNNTT
+948 WVHNNTT

-968 IRLVFNQAPNIKKHY
+968 IKLVFNQSPNIKKHY
-983 NTITTLGNTTWVCP
+983 NTLTTLGNTTWVAP
-997 ANTDIK
+997 LTSDIV
-1003 TNMNHNSRLSAGD
+1003 TNMNNNSKLLSTD
-1016 FKIKDD
+1016 FKMKDD

-1033 STGGI
+1033 STGGL
-1038 YEGKPLKG
+1038 YEGKVLRG
-1046 SWMELNLKATN
+1046 SWLELNLKATN